1 MNGASPTAWPTRPW
15 RWASCCKHAD
25 RQNPHDL
32 PLRRYVRISVMWY
45 GWEAKRK
52 SATPHSRGFYVVSPC
67 CFAPLVGSLEASM
80 LEQRVAYLEDN
91 MKDIKS
97 SVHGIEVSV
106 SEIAEQL
113 ALMNGQFRKIDDKFQ
128 QIDDRF
134 KKIDD
139 RLEKIDDRLE
149 KIDNRFEKIDGQF
162 ENVRGQF
169 DVVNAHLRTIGIRFN
184 YIPTVWMMLT
194 LIFATWGIGSGILLF
209 AVNVL
214 RK

>member
-1 MNGASPTAWPTRPW
+1 MNAGHLIQFRELHRAAVAP
-15 RWASCCKHAD
+15 D
-25 RQNPHDL
+25 RMTTS
-32 PLRRYVRISVMWY
+32 RRRL
-45 GWEAKRK
+45 GGD
-52 SATPHSRGFYVVSPC
+52 P
-67 CFAPLVGSLEASM
+67 EASM

-106 SEIAEQL
+106 SEIAEKL
-113 ALMNGQFRKIDDKFQ
+113 AAMNGQFQK
-128 QIDDRF
+128 IDDRF
-134 KKIDD
+134 
-139 RLEKIDDRLE
+139 EKIDLRLE

-162 ENVRGQF
+162 ENVKGQF
-169 DVVNAHLRTIGIRFN
+169 DVVNSNLRSIEIRFN